1 MAQLATFD
9 TYKLVKRLESKGAD
23 TGLAEE
29 IIDAIQQGRMIELS
43 ALVSKTDFYN
53 FRDEFYAFKDEF
65 HEFKEEVYSFREET
79 KERFSKLENEIVLI
93 RKELESNKKELK
105 KDLENNKSE
114 LKKDIATLNDKIET
128 TKQELKTEIAL
139 RISESQSKIV
149 MYMLSLFSPI
159 YIGILFVLVR

>member
-93 RKELESNKKELK
+93 RKELKDNKKELK
-105 KDLENNKSE
+105 
-114 LKKDIATLNDKIET
+114 I
-128 TKQELKTEIAL
+128 EIAL
-139 RISESQSKIV
+139 RISESQNKIV